1 MDFTWDIREEDGVC
15 TVIKQF
21 HKLEGVCCS
30 KKTAKEA
37 AAIDARLIRDI
48 SRTHSKFIVKI
59 DLQGVK
65 MRRSVYTFIK
75 EGVRLQPP
83 RPHHTYVINAPA
95 WGTKVYAVVRKWLSD
110 EDRASVTVC

>member
-1 MDFTWDIREEDGVC
+1 MDFTWDIRWEGGIC
-15 TVIKQF
+15 TVVKQF
-21 HKLEGVCCS
+21 HKLEGICCS

-37 AAIDARLIRDI
+37 AAIDARLIHDI
-48 SRTHSKFIVKI
+48 SRTHGTFIVKI

-75 EGVRLQPP
+75 EGIRLQSP

-95 WGTKVYAVVRKWLSD
+95 WGTKVYAIVARWLSD
-110 EDRASVTVC
+110 EDKASVTVC